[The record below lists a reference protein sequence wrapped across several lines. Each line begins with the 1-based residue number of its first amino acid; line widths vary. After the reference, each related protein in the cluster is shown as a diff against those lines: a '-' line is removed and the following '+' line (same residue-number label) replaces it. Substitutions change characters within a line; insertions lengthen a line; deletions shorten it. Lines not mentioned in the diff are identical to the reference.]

1 MEIGPN
7 PGVPRPGCY
16 KPQPSHILTAGIRRS
31 GKEGRTERAGFSRPS
46 QITPAAP
53 HPPIPSRDRRPAG
66 AARGSA
72 VALTRWGCFS

>member
-7 PGVPRPGCY
+7 PGVARPGCY

-46 QITPAAP
+46 QDHTCGPA
-53 HPPIPSRDRRPAG
+53 PADSKQG
-66 AARGSA
+66 P
-72 VALTRWGCFS
+72 